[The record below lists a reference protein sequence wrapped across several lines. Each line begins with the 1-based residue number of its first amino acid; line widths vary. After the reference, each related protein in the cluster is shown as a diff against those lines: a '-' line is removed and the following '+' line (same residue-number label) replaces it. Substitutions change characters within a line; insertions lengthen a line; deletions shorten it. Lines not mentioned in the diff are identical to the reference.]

1 MKLAALLSEA
11 IASAWGTKIAS
22 IVSIVMV
29 AGMVIAVLLTNG
41 RTIGA
46 QQGVID
52 TLDDAG
58 TRAVVVRAQEGSG
71 LDTSALAR
79 LQGVSSIAWLG
90 GFGAATDTTNTLVPG
105 GAKVPLRLAFGLD
118 LASLGIA
125 APSLPGTAYA
135 SPTALEQLGMDAPV
149 GSVTTADGIDY
160 SMGGLLDVPDH
171 LAFLEPLI
179 VVPTEAQF
187 VATLDGTATSAQVLR
202 GEELAILVAIAE
214 DAANVAGVTDT
225 VRGLIDVADPRLV
238 TFETSQQLAQLRELI
253 NAQLGGAGWALVIA
267 IFGLTAVLVAA
278 ILYALVMMRRKDFG
292 RRRALGASQ
301 GLIVGLVLLQVIV
314 LGIVGALLGGAVSFT
329 ALALGGDPQPPF
341 AYYGAIMI
349 LAAVTATAAALAP
362 AAAAARRDPAREL
375 RVP

>member
-1 MKLAALLSEA
+1 MKLAALLREA
-11 IASAWGTKIAS
+11 IASAWGTKVAS
-22 IVSIVMV
+22 IVSIMMI
-29 AGMVIAVLLTNG
+29 AGMVVAVLLTNG

-71 LDTSALAR
+71 LDTSTLAR
-79 LQGVSSIAWLG
+79 LEGVSSIAWLG
-90 GFGAATDTTNTLVPG
+90 GFGTATDTTNTLVPG
-105 GAKVPLRLAFGLD
+105 STKVPLRLGFGLD
-118 LASLGIA
+118 LASLGIT

-135 SPTALEQLGMDAPV
+135 SPTALEQLGMDAAA
-149 GSVTTADGIDY
+149 GSVTTAEGIDY
-160 SMGGLLDVPDH
+160 SIGGLLEVPEH
-171 LAFLEPLI
+171 LEFLEPLI
-179 VVPTEAQF
+179 IVPTEPQP
-187 VATLDGTATSAQVLR
+187 VPTLDDAATSPQVLR
-202 GEELAILVAIAE
+202 GDELAILVAIAD
-214 DAANVAGVTDT
+214 DAAHVAAVTDI
-225 VRGLIDVADPRLV
+225 VRGVIDISDPQRV

-253 NAQLGGAGWALVIA
+253 DAQLGGAGWALVIA

-301 GLIVGLVLLQVIV
+301 GLIVGLVLLQVAV
-314 LGIVGALLGGAVSFT
+314 LGIVGVLLGAAISFT
-329 ALALGGDPQPPF
+329 ALAAGGDPQPPLT
-341 AYYGAIMI
+341 YYGALMI
-349 LAAVTATAAALAP
+349 LAAVTATVAALVP